1 MASGQRKLYVL
12 VADDVPDCADS
23 LALLLRLDGHEVEV
37 ARDGL
42 AAVALARQRLPDVA
56 LLDLQM
62 RGLDGLV
69 TCQHIKALAQGRQP
83 LVCALTGLTD
93 AAIRQKAEAA
103 GFDRYLVK
111 PVEPAEIQQ
120 LLEGFAHQLA
130 GGE

>member
-1 MASGQRKLYVL
+1 MASGRRKLYVL

-42 AAVALARQRLPDVA
+42 VAVELARQRLPDVA

-62 RGLDGLV
+62 PGLNGLV
-69 TCQHIKALAQGRQP
+69 ACQQIKALAQGRLP
-83 LVCALTGLTD
+83 LVCAVTGYGD
-93 AAIRQKAEAA
+93 AAARQRAEAA

-111 PVEPAEIQQ
+111 PVEPAEVQQ
-120 LLEGFAHQLA
+120 LLEGFAHELA
-130 GGE
+130 GGG

>member
-12 VADDVPDCADS
+12 VVDDVPDCADS

-62 RGLDGLV
+62 PGLDGLV
-69 TCQHIKALAQGRQP
+69 TCQHIKALAQGRRP
-83 LVCALTGLTD
+83 LVLKQAKFLALS
-93 AAIRQKAEAA
+93 R
-103 GFDRYLVK
+103 
-111 PVEPAEIQQ
+111 
-120 LLEGFAHQLA
+120 
-130 GGE
+130 